1 MRFRSDTHCG
11 QLTCSLRREAMAV
24 TAPAERRHACSVV
37 TSRGVGGFLNAKFT
51 LLLALPWASAQIHP
65 IAATCCCRLPLFA
78 NNTSGVNAPDNT
90 MSIER
95 SPGQKKKLRK

>member
-1 MRFRSDTHCG
+1 
-11 QLTCSLRREAMAV
+11 MAV
-24 TAPAERRHACSVV
+24 TAPKERKHACS
-37 TSRGVGGFLNAKFT
+37 GVISCGAGVFLNNAGFT

-90 MSIER
+90 MSIKR